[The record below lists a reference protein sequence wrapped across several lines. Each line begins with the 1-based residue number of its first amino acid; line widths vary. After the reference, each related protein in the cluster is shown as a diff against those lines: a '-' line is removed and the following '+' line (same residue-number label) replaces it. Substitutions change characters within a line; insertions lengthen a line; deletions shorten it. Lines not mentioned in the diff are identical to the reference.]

1 MAELLIL
8 PAIYIGIL
16 VGLYEA
22 ILMHRDVMVP
32 THRFGHMLHALIFA
46 IVAVFASMNVEY
58 VLSLFPSLQNIMLI
72 GNPLVF
78 RIAIAVIVMIKI
90 HAVSAV
96 APGMA
101 GSSVGLKE
109 KWSHSFIIALLIV
122 AAPYAWPYIKPN
134 VTFLPGVD

>member
-72 GNPLVF
+72 
-78 RIAIAVIVMIKI
+78 
-90 HAVSAV
+90 
-96 APGMA
+96 
-101 GSSVGLKE
+101 
-109 KWSHSFIIALLIV
+109 
-122 AAPYAWPYIKPN
+122 
-134 VTFLPGVD
+134 